1 MIIVYIHRI
10 KCYVKIG
17 VRNLEPKWLE
27 WAKQLQSIAQAG
39 LTYSKDVYDLERFQQ
54 IRTISIE
61 MLSQQ
66 ADLDKTVIK
75 DLFANETGYATP
87 KVDIR
92 AVVFKDDKILMVK
105 ENSDGNWSLP
115 GGWGDIGLTPSE
127 VAVKEVKEESG
138 IEVKAIKLL
147 GVLDMKCHPHPPSP
161 YHIYKIFIQCE
172 IIGGEPKEGIETN
185 AVGYFS
191 LNNLPPLSI
200 ARNTESQ
207 IRLVFKHLHNPQEPA
222 FFD

>member
-1 MIIVYIHRI
+1 M
-10 KCYVKIG
+10 
-17 VRNLEPKWLE
+17 EPKWLE

-39 LTYSKDVYDLERFQQ
+39 LTYSKDVYDLERFES
-54 IRTISIE
+54 IRNISVEI
-61 MLSQQ
+61 LSQHTNM
-66 ADLDKTVIK
+66 DSKMIK

-92 AVVFKDDKILMVK
+92 AVVFRDDKILMVK
-105 ENSDGNWSLP
+105 ENDDGGWSLP

-138 IEVKAIKLL
+138 FEVKARKLIA
-147 GVLDMKCHPHPPSP
+147 VLDRNSHPHPPSP

-172 IIGGEPKEGIETN
+172 IIGGQPKEGIETE
-185 AVGYFS
+185 AVDFFAE
-191 LNNLPPLSI
+191 NELPPLSV

-207 IRLVFKHLHNPQEPA
+207 IHLAFKHLHNPAEPVY
-222 FFD
+222 FD